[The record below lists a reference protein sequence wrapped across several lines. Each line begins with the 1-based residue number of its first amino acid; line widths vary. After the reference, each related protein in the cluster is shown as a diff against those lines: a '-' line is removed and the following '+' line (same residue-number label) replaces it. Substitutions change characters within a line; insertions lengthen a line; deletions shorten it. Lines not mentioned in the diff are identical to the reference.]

1 MAVYPGILSR
11 RKKVSP
17 YIAGKCHGKIFIHC
31 SLNHRTT
38 VKVLGSLDLGFSLL
52 MGLNSGLGE
61 DSPALEPS
69 SPQNQHLPLL
79 GVGCWARGVLPPRH
93 FAGQLNN
100 FPLVALGQEKILKQF
115 NRRPSHSPPRPHC
128 FPPHCHH
135 LDGCR
140 LLAQFLASDLASL
153 HAGVSK
159 RPLHRSTALSLVRAI
174 LELLQ
179 HH

>member
-17 YIAGKCHGKIFIHC
+17 YIAGKCHGKIFIQC

-38 VKVLGSLDLGFSLL
+38 VKALGSLDLGFSLL

-100 FPLVALGQEKILKQF
+100 FPLEV
-115 NRRPSHSPPRPHC
+115 
-128 FPPHCHH
+128 
-135 LDGCR
+135 LDCYF
-140 LLAQFLASDLASL
+140 LLPFGS
-153 HAGVSK
+153 
-159 RPLHRSTALSLVRAI
+159 LSLKKCPSYAATYMNLKGWTDKLFLKGI
-174 LELLQ
+174 LEQYRLALEILGLLHGTDGGGII
-179 HH
+179 HHQTSLRV